1 MRDSRAKQAK
11 EQSFIEDLIENL
23 PIGAMI
29 LDGTGTVI
37 RMNRRQEEISGIER
51 SRILGRTFAEAFPS
65 CLDQGLREHFNR
77 LMEERV
83 PFDVIID
90 RYVPQYYD
98 RQMTYHA
105 RGASLSTTDHVIL
118 LHDLED
124 EHYQV
129 KRLVEQRTQELNES
143 KTFLQS
149 LIDYSPNIVLS
160 TNLNGEILFFNRTAE
175 MSFGYT
181 EKEVVGRKTDF
192 LLKDLPKHGKKRGG
206 SHRTFEE
213 ILCIKKDQSVFPA
226 SLTISNV
233 KNNAGK
239 TTARLYLL
247 NDLTEKKAMEERL
260 RLSERLVLYTE
271 LMGGIAH
278 QLNNPMI
285 GVINFSEMLLKD
297 MEEDDPRRGIAETI
311 CRAGKECLKIITGVL
326 KSIKDPHLTFTRTD
340 INAAVAD
347 TITAFR
353 QQSGQERNDC
363 IIRVRLDSRLPA
375 INGDAIQLKQCFL
388 NILVNAFQ
396 AMDGTGK
403 VGIETKYEERRKR
416 VRIRFR
422 DTGKGIPEGLMS
434 KIFLPFFSLEEL
446 PGRHGLGLSFAY
458 QIIKN
463 HGGHIDVKSRVG
475 EGSTFTV
482 FVPTQIQEP

>member
-1 MRDSRAKQAK
+1 MTESRVKQAK
-11 EQSFIEDLIENL
+11 DQSFTEDLIENL

-29 LDGTGTVI
+29 LDGKGTVI
-37 RMNRRQEEISGIER
+37 RMNRRQEEISGIDR
-51 SRILGRTFAEAFPS
+51 SRILGMTFEEAFPS
-65 CLDQGLREHFNR
+65 CLDQGLREHYYR
-77 LMEERV
+77 LLAERV

-105 RGASLSTTDHVIL
+105 RGASLATTDHVIL

-124 EHYQV
+124 EHYKV
-129 KRLVEQRTQELNES
+129 KRLVEQRTRELNES

-192 LLKDLPKHGKKRGG
+192 LLRDLRKHGKKLGG
-206 SHRTFEE
+206 SPGAFEE
-213 ILCIKKDQSVFPA
+213 ILCVKKDQSVFPA

-233 KNNAGK
+233 KDDAGK
-239 TTARLYLL
+239 TSGRLYLL

-260 RLSERLVLYTE
+260 RLSERLALYTE

-326 KSIKDPHLTFTRTD
+326 NSIKDPHLTFTRTN
-340 INAAVAD
+340 INAAVED

-353 QQSGQERNDC
+353 QQSGEEDNDRS
-363 IIRVRLDSRLPA
+363 IRVRLDNRLPP
-375 INGDAIQLKQCFL
+375 INGDAVQLKQCFL
-388 NILVNAFQ
+388 NILINAFQ
-396 AMDGTGK
+396 AMAGK
-403 VGIETKYEERRKR
+403 GEVGVETKYEERRKR
-416 VRIRFR
+416 IRVRFK
-422 DTGKGIPEGLMS
+422 DAGKGIPEGLMS

-475 EGSTFTV
+475 KGSTFTIYI
-482 FVPTQIQEP
+482 PTQIRES